1 MSKFDDDDI
10 TKIEDLP
17 NLSEEELDSDEDF
30 ESLEDLAK
38 KIDIND
44 ITQSEI
50 VTPSELESL
59 DSDEDLTLDAEN
71 DTSTEDDF
79 HQDFQ
84 SELQGDFEDD
94 SDALDFDTTENHLES
109 PPDFNS
115 DFNSDFNTDFNSDF
129 NTDFN
134 SNLDSEE
141 SSDDSSD
148 FSFDDTNDSKNNE
161 DTQQEED
168 IFSEP
173 IQAQVPSDNFRTEE
187 ESAVLDS
194 AELDRPITKTEIIT
208 NEPSSKIQRLD
219 DIEQFGNQSTVFGV
233 NSEGNPPFSIIL
245 KNPKFVED
253 VHTIIEILIEAS
265 VFDQSESESLINKL
279 TSGQLLIPRLG
290 EYHAI
295 KLCHK
300 LRMFNIDIIMG
311 LTEEIQPAKSY
322 ESKDNGLLNKDSLFN
337 NKKHFA
343 DFQKMDT
350 NNFKTTTLSQ
360 LDNHK
365 ITKYLGIITKS
376 KEVDTENIVDNEY
389 AEQSHEKYS
398 VELELYRLKREN
410 YLASQSSNI
419 SYKEFQQN
427 AKDSSNSFKLELVY
441 KQLMDQMILEAKDNQ
456 ANAIVGVNFNIIPI
470 NLQRS
475 PNQAIIYQVQCTGN
489 MVWIERI

>member
-1 MSKFDDDDI
+1 LSKFDDDDI

-17 NLSEEELDSDEDF
+17 NLSEEELESDEDF

-38 KIDIND
+38 KIDIHD
-44 ITQSEI
+44 ITQNEI

-59 DSDEDLTLDAEN
+59 DSDEDLSLE
-71 DTSTEDDF
+71 TEDDTSALDSLRTDF
-79 HQDFQ
+79 NSDFNNDFDQDLQ

-94 SDALDFDTTENHLES
+94 SDPLDFDTTENHLES

-115 DFNSDFNTDFNSDF
+115 DFNSDFNTDFH
-129 NTDFN
+129 
-134 SNLDSEE
+134 SNLDSDE

-148 FSFDDTNDSKNNE
+148 FSFDNTNDSKNDE
-161 DTQQEED
+161 DAQQEED
-168 IFSEP
+168 LFSEP
-173 IQAQVPSDNFRTEE
+173 IQAQVPTDDFQLEE
-187 ESAVLDS
+187 ES

-208 NEPSSKIQRLD
+208 NEPSSEMIRLD
-219 DIEQFGNQSTVFGV
+219 DIEQFGNQSTIFSV

-265 VFDQSESESLINKL
+265 VFDQSESKHLIDKL

-311 LTEEIQPAKSY
+311 LTEEIHPAKSY
-322 ESKDNGLLNKDSLFN
+322 ESKDNGLLNKDSLLN
-337 NKKHFA
+337 NKKHYA

-389 AEQSHEKYS
+389 AEQTHEKYS

-410 YLASQSSNI
+410 YLASQSNNI
-419 SYKEFQQN
+419 SYKEFKQN
-427 AKDSSNSFKLELVY
+427 AKDNSNSFKLELVY
-441 KQLMDQMILEAKDNQ
+441 KQLMDLMILEAKNNQ